1 MLAECYSQWLNP
13 HSRGSWCPLFI
24 LEGAVVLLNM
34 DRCSCCCL
42 ETKEGPRSLCRPSSF
57 KPVPRRSACASITY
71 TWMIKC
77 RPRCCGSDNG
87 DQVVGRLVRQ
97 RTNLKSNEKCFSD
110 SCIEYLCYQDVRAV
124 DQLGATLAVRRR
136 RDAVD
141 ERVGSRERKKQ
152 VSLWMVTFYSGASSR
167 SRAVK
172 YSWLRCVLK
181 IRLISTPSLFS
192 SSASLLSFSEEQH
205 KHVISH
211 VRCSPS
217 GSECNTTRLYLESQT
232 ASNTIIHY

>member
-1 MLAECYSQWLNP
+1 MFAESYSQWLNP
-13 HSRGSWCPLFI
+13 HSRGSWCVPSSLFI
-24 LEGAVVLLNM
+24 LDGAVVLLNM

-42 ETKEGPRSLCRPSSF
+42 ETKRVRAHFAGLPPSTF
-57 KPVPRRSACASITY
+57 KPVPRRSARASITY
-71 TWMIKC
+71 RWMIKC
-77 RPRCCGSDNG
+77 RLRCCGSDNG
-87 DQVVGRLVRQ
+87 DQVDGRLVRQ

-110 SCIEYLCYQDVRAV
+110 SWSTFVIGMSERSISV
-124 DQLGATLAVRRR
+124 
-136 RDAVD
+136 VD
-141 ERVGSRERKKQ
+141 ERVAASEKKQ
-152 VSLWMVTFYSGASSR
+152 VSLRMVTFYSGASSR

-181 IRLISTPSLFS
+181 IRLISTPGLFS

-217 GSECNTTRLYLESQT
+217 GLECNTTRLYLESQT
-232 ASNTIIHY
+232 ASSIHY